1 MAKDNYLKFRC
12 TDKMKSTVE
21 SKAKENN
28 MSVTAYLE
36 YLIRRDVDIMRIVMS
51 DNLTEDIENRLK
63 EEESCYLSSNKEW
76 WLFTDMNVF
85 NQISKEYKF
94 NEKTENRN
102 KIYDYS
108 VEEYLYTICED
119 KTENFMG
126 TELKA
131 TEFVE
136 SVINIIEDDEDIY
149 RDGWDEEFIN
159 NVKDAIIVSIASD
172 LEDELLRL
180 KQKGYNLSFLK
191 DIFERLF
198 T

>member
-36 YLIRRDVDIMRIVMS
+36 YLIRRDIDTMRTVMS
-51 DNLTEDIENRLK
+51 DNLTKDIEDRLK
-63 EEESCYLSSNKEW
+63 EEESCYLSSNKKW

-85 NQISKEYKF
+85 NKISKEYKF
-94 NEKTENRN
+94 NEEMENRD

-108 VEEYLYTICED
+108 VEEYLEIICED
-119 KTENFMG
+119 MAETFMG
-126 TELKA
+126 TELKV

-136 SVINIIEDDEDIY
+136 SATNIIEDDEDIY
-149 RDGWDEEFIN
+149 RDGWDEEFIK

-172 LEDELLRL
+172 IEDELLRL

-191 DIFERLF
+191 DVFERLF

>member
-1 MAKDNYLKFRC
+1 MPKDNYLKFRC
-12 TDKMKSTVE
+12 TDKMKSIVE

-94 NEKTENRN
+94 NEKTENRD

-119 KTENFMG
+119 KIENFMG
-126 TELKA
+126 AELKV

-136 SVINIIEDDEDIY
+136 SATNIIEDDEDIY
-149 RDGWDEEFIN
+149 RDGWDEEFIK

-191 DIFERLF
+191 DVFERLF
-198 T
+198 A

>member
-1 MAKDNYLKFRC
+1 MAKDNYLKIRC

-36 YLIRRDVDIMRIVMS
+36 YLIRRDVDIMRTVMS
-51 DNLTEDIENRLK
+51 NNLTEDIENRLK

-85 NQISKEYKF
+85 NKISKEYKF
-94 NEKTENRN
+94 NEEMENRD

-108 VEEYLYTICED
+108 VEEYLEIICED
-119 KTENFMG
+119 MTETFMG
-126 TELKA
+126 TELKV

-136 SVINIIEDDEDIY
+136 SATNIIEDDEDIY
-149 RDGWDEEFIN
+149 RDGWDEEFIK

-191 DIFERLF
+191 DVFERLF